1 MSVFSVPKWLVSIN
15 VITICPD
22 HPDSCS
28 RAEGKCAILK
38 TRLFFKAS
46 AQELTIERS
55 NWCVDW
61 LRVENSFASGSIIG
75 SAQRQDD
82 SIIITLLAGVI

>member
-15 VITICPD
+15 IITICPD
-22 HPDSCS
+22 HSDSCS
-28 RAEGKCAILK
+28 QAEGKCAILK

-46 AQELTIERS
+46 AQELTIEGS

-82 SIIITLLAGVI
+82 SIIIILLARVI